1 MQRRALLLGAA
12 LAAGPLRAQQAVRLD
27 PSTFAKPP
35 APDAG
40 LDQWPKA
47 AFESQTVEAA
57 LGALGIANPQPGT
70 AVLLDAPDI
79 ALDAQPI
86 RIAVET
92 SLPKVNRVVVLADRL
107 PRPLLA
113 VLVPVASSPTRVA
126 ISVFLPRPTRVRAYV
141 RSDAAW
147 YVVQREVKLALEPG

>member
-1 MQRRALLLGAA
+1 MLGAT
-12 LAAGPLRAQQAVRLD
+12 LAAGPLRAQHAVQFD
-27 PSTFAKPP
+27 PSAFAKPP

-40 LDQWPKA
+40 PDQWPKA
-47 AFESQTVEAA
+47 AFESPTIEAA

-79 ALDAQPI
+79 ALDTQPI

-92 SLPKVNRVVVLADRL
+92 SLPKVNRIVLLAERL

-113 VLVPVASSPTRVA
+113 VLVPTSAGPTRVA
-126 ISVFLPRPTRVRAYV
+126 ITVYLPKSTRVRAYV

-147 YVVQREVKLALEPG
+147 YAVQREVKLALERG